1 MNPERLIGIGR
12 SRAEAMMVDAC
23 RIRPVDQDEVT
34 TDPVTGDVTTA
45 PADPVYEGRCKIQNQ
60 RPFPSTP
67 DAGEHQWTR
76 SPMWLHLPV
85 VGSGQVKTGH
95 VVEITASINPD
106 NVGRLFRVETGD
118 SKTFQT
124 ALRFLVEEIVG

>member
-1 MNPERLIGIGR
+1 MRVLRLTGAGR
-12 SRAEAMMVDAC
+12 RAAEAIMLDAC

-34 TDPVTGDVTTA
+34 TDPVTGDVT
-45 PADPVYEGRCKIQNQ
+45 PAYGDAVYTGKCKIQNQ

-85 VGSGQVKTGH
+85 VGSGQVKNGH
-95 VVEITASINPD
+95 VVEITSSVNPD
-106 NVGRLFRVETGD
+106 NVGRLFRVEAGD
-118 SKTFQT
+118 PKTFQT

>member
-1 MNPERLIGIGR
+1 MTALGSMLRGR
-12 SRAEAMMVDAC
+12 RAAQRDMLDSC
-23 RIRPVDQDEVT
+23 RIRPVTGDT
-34 TDPVTGDVTTA
+34 TDPVTGVVT
-45 PADPVYEGRCKIQNQ
+45 PAYGDPVYEGRCKLQSQ

-85 VGSGQVKTGH
+85 VGSGQVTTGH
-95 VVEITASINPD
+95 VVEITASVNPD

-118 SKTFQT
+118 GKTFQT

>member
-1 MNPERLIGIGR
+1 MNPARLTAAGR
-12 SRAEAMMVDAC
+12 RRAEALMVDAC
-23 RIRPVDQDEVT
+23 RIRPVDQGEVT
-34 TDPVTGDVTTA
+34 TDPVTAKVT
-45 PADPVYEGRCKIQNQ
+45 PAYGDPVYTGKCKIQNQ

-67 DAGEHQWTR
+67 NAGEHQWTR

-85 VGSGQVKTGH
+85 VGSGQVKTGY

-106 NVGRLFRVETGD
+106 NVGRLFRIETGD